1 MNDQSFAIL
10 EYNDLLALVRR
21 RAQTPMGRA
30 RVEALQPINDLAD
43 LRQALAALA
52 ECVELRSRGVVWSF
66 AELSDPSESLARLEI
81 AGTGLD
87 PLAILE
93 LARLCERAMS
103 ARATIITGREVAPVI
118 WGHVANL
125 PSELNSM
132 IARIRNKI
140 LPSGEL
146 DDRASPELARV
157 RHEIG
162 QLRSNITRVL
172 EKLMRAAAEAVQDE
186 LVTIRNDRFVI
197 PVRTDH
203 RARVRG
209 VAHGFSSSGATTF
222 VEPLETIEGNNELQS
237 LREIEMQEI
246 AKILFALAEEMR
258 AQLPAL
264 QMAANAVAELDFIGA
279 KSAFYH
285 EFNCVRC
292 RQLLTQPVM
301 I

>member
-30 RVEALQPINDLAD
+30 RVEALQPIDDPAD
-43 LRQALAALA
+43 LHQALATLA

-66 AELSDPSESLARLEI
+66 AELSDPSESLARLQI

-103 ARATIITGREVAPVI
+103 ARAAIMAEREVAPVI
-118 WGHVANL
+118 WASLANL

-132 IARIRNKI
+132 VARIRNKI

-162 QLRSNITRVL
+162 RLRSNITRVC
-172 EKLMRAAAEAVQDE
+172 
-186 LVTIRNDRFVI
+186 
-197 PVRTDH
+197 
-203 RARVRG
+203 
-209 VAHGFSSSGATTF
+209 S
-222 VEPLETIEGNNELQS
+222 
-237 LREIEMQEI
+237 
-246 AKILFALAEEMR
+246 
-258 AQLPAL
+258 
-264 QMAANAVAELDFIGA
+264 
-279 KSAFYH
+279 KS
-285 EFNCVRC
+285 
-292 RQLLTQPVM
+292 
-301 I
+301 